1 MKKFKRMFSFLGGPS
16 MIVLKEMDIF
26 KAKAEFDG
34 ILTMVQEAA
43 QAGTRIDLVEQDLW
57 TRLLRLGLTTLVGFI
72 HAQGTGDLGFTL
84 PFEGREL
91 KRLKGL
97 YHRRYVSV
105 FGELSIGR
113 TAYGSR
119 PTQKLQVLPLDSRLG
134 LPDSDFSH
142 LLQDW
147 DQSFCVQGS
156 YAQSRHTVE
165 RILGLGQTVGSLE
178 TMNQSMAQEVSGFF
192 EQQPAPPPAPEGS
205 MIVLTADHKG
215 VKMRR
220 NVQEDGPAPKGR
232 LKKGQKPSKKK
243 MACVGG
249 VYTIEPFVR
258 TAQDVVNEVMRHKKQ
273 TQRPKPK
280 DKRLRAELTQRVEG
294 EEIKGTEVIFPWFE
308 QEITKRNPQGRH
320 PVVCVMDGE
329 RKLWRILKSMF
340 PSVVCILDL
349 YHVLERL
356 WAIAYCFYP
365 ESSKEA
371 QTFVTTRLERL
382 LEGNVGYVIGGIKQ
396 MGVKNKL
403 NKNKREKLD
412 AAITYLENN
421 RRFMKYDE
429 YLSAGYPIGSG
440 VVEGACRHVVKDRME
455 QTGMHWRIPGAQS
468 ILHLRALYLNGDWE
482 TFQEYR
488 IEQECQR
495 LYPYKEPVDAAWPN
509 VQDKAA

>member
-1 MKKFKRMFSFLGGPS
+1 
-16 MIVLKEMDIF
+16 MIVLKEMDIL

-34 ILTMVQEAA
+34 IINVVQKAA
-43 QAGTRIDLVEQDLW
+43 HEGTRIDVVEQDLW
-57 TRLLRLGLTTLVGFI
+57 TRLLRLGLATLGGFV
-72 HAQGTGDLGFTL
+72 HAQGTGDLGPTL
-84 PFEGREL
+84 TYQDREL
-91 KRLKGL
+91 KCLEGL
-97 YHRRYVSV
+97 YNRRYVSV
-105 FGELSIGR
+105 FGELNISR

-119 PTQKLQVLPLDSRLG
+119 PTQKLEILPLDSRLG
-134 LPDSDFSH
+134 LPDSDFSN

-156 YAQSRHTVE
+156 YEQSRQSVQ

-178 TMNQSMAQEVSGFF
+178 SMSQSMAQEVPGFF
-192 EQQPAPPPAPEGS
+192 EQQPAPPPAPKGS
-205 MIVLTADHKG
+205 IIVLTADHKG

-273 TQRPKPK
+273 TKRPKPK
-280 DKRLRAELTQRVEG
+280 DKRLRAELTQRFED

-308 QEITKRNPQGRH
+308 QEVTKRNPQGRH

-329 RKLWRILKSMF
+329 RKLWRILKAMF

-356 WAIAYCFYP
+356 WAVAHCFYP

-371 QTFVTTRLERL
+371 QAFVTTRLERL
-382 LEGNVGYVIGGIKQ
+382 LEGKVGYVIGGIKQ
-396 MGVKNKL
+396 MGIKNKL
-403 NKNKREKLD
+403 SKKKREKLD

-421 RRFMKYDE
+421 RRFMRYDE
-429 YLSAGYPIGSG
+429 YLLAGYPIGSG

-468 ILHLRALYLNGDWE
+468 ILHLRALYLSGEWE

-495 LYPYKEPVDAAWPN
+495 LYPYKEMVDAVWAVVKN
-509 VQDKAA
+509 KAA

>member
-1 MKKFKRMFSFLGGPS
+1 MM
-16 MIVLKEMDIF
+16 VLKETDIL
-26 KAKAEFDG
+26 KAKAEFDDM
-34 ILTMVQEAA
+34 IALVQKAA
-43 QAGTRIDLVEQDLW
+43 QEGTRIDVVEQDLW
-57 TRLLRLGLTTLVGFI
+57 TRLLRLGLATLGGFV
-72 HAQGTGDLGFTL
+72 HAQGTGDMGPTFTYEDR
-84 PFEGREL
+84 PL

-97 YHRRYVSV
+97 YNRRYVSV
-105 FGELSIGR
+105 FGELNIPR

-119 PTQKLQVLPLDSRLG
+119 PTQKLQLLPLDSRLG
-134 LPDSDFSH
+134 LPDSDFSN

-156 YAQSRHTVE
+156 YEQSRQSIH
-165 RILGLGQTVGSLE
+165 RLLGLGQTVGSLE
-178 TMNQSMAQEVSGFF
+178 TMSQSMAQEAAEFF
-192 EQQPAPPPAPEGS
+192 EQQPAPPPAPKGS
-205 MIVLTADHKG
+205 IIVLTADHKG

-220 NVQEDGPAPKGR
+220 NVHEEGPAPKGR

-258 TAQDVVNEVMRHKKQ
+258 TAQDVVDEVMRHDKQ
-273 TQRPKPK
+273 AERPKPK
-280 DKRLRAELTQRVEG
+280 DKRLRAELTQRYEG
-294 EEIKGTEVIFPWFE
+294 EEIKGTEFIFPWLD
-308 QEITKRNPQGRH
+308 QEVAKRNPQGRH

-340 PSVVCILDL
+340 PGVVCILDL

-356 WAIAYCFYP
+356 WTVAYCFYP

-371 QTFVTTRLERL
+371 QAFVKARLERL
-382 LEGNVGYVIGGIKQ
+382 LEGKVGYVIGGIKQ
-396 MGVKNKL
+396 MRVKNKL
-403 NKNKREKLD
+403 SKNKREKLD

-429 YLSAGYPIGSG
+429 FLSAGYPLGSG

-468 ILHLRALYLNGDWE
+468 ILHLRALYLNGDWKS
-482 TFQEYR
+482 FQHYR
-488 IEQECQR
+488 IQKQCQR
-495 LYPYKEPVDAAWPN
+495 LYPYKRQIDIKWTKVKGEAA
-509 VQDKAA
+509 